1 MYCLDTDIVIAFSR
15 SDNASKEKIEQ
26 LKRSGQ
32 DLAITSITLCELYRG
47 AFLSLKT
54 EESLGFINEL
64 LQRVTLLPQNR
75 LSCLLYGEDFSKL
88 KKKGTP
94 TQVMDLMIASIS
106 KANNC
111 ILVTRNVKDFKNIP
125 DLLVNG
131 W

>member
-15 SDNASKEKIEQ
+15 RDGASKDKLEQ
-26 LKRSGQ
+26 LKRS
-32 DLAITSITLCELYRG
+32 DRDIAITSITLCELYRG

-54 EESLGFINEL
+54 EESLAFINEL
-64 LQRVTLLPQNR
+64 LERVTLLTQNA
-75 LSCLLYGEDFSKL
+75 LSCLLYGEDFAKL

-111 ILVTRNVKDFKNIP
+111 ILVTRNIKDFKNIP
-125 DLLVNG
+125 NIVVDN